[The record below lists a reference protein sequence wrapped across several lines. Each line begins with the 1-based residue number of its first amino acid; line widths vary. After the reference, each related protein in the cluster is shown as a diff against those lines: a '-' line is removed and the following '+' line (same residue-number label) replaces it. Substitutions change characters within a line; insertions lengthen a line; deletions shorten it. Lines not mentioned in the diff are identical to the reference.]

1 MRKLLTL
8 LIGALS
14 IALAPAC
21 GGDDAKKAPTS
32 YDLRF
37 PSLDVA
43 VAAETIE
50 VFVFDPLAKETR
62 ICEELLVKQRSQQ
75 DLGQWI
81 ARLPPTPLCDVLAGN
96 TAPVDVS
103 YGTWAFLAIAQRS
116 STDYLLGCTLANV
129 GPGTEKP
136 VITFSYAASTAP
148 PAPPTTCLDV
158 TQKCKRTCE

>member
-1 MRKLLTL
+1 MGFCVV
-8 LIGALS
+8 LIS
-14 IALAPAC
+14 AC
-21 GGDDAKKAPTS
+21 GSDDTKKAPTN

-37 PSLDVA
+37 PSIDVA
-43 VAAETIE
+43 VATDTIE

-75 DLGQWI
+75 ELGQWI
-81 ARLPPTPLCDVLAGN
+81 ARLPPTPLCDVLSGN
-96 TAPVDVS
+96 TAPVDVGF
-103 YGTWAFLAIAQRS
+103 GTWAFFAVAQRS

-136 VITFSYAASTAP
+136 VITFSYASSTAP

-158 TQKCKRTCE
+158 TQKCKRACE